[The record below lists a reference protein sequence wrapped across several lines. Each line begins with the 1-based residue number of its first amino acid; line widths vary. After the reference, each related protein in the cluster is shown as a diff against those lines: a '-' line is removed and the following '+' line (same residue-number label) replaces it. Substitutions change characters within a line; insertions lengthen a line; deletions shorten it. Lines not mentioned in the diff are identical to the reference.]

1 MIFRSLLSKV
11 MAGIADLS
19 PVKNLIK
26 YILDRTLN
34 EFLSDQVNIEDF
46 KEIDNAK
53 LLLLTN
59 ISLNLDKINRK
70 TLLSSPYILHTGS
83 VRQLKIKLPNWSELA
98 TRSIEVTLDGLV
110 LDFKPNKGF
119 AANFK

>member
-34 EFLSDQVNIEDF
+34 EFLSDQVKIEDF
-46 KEIDNAK
+46 KDVENAK

-59 ISLNLDKINRK
+59 ISLNLDKINR
-70 TLLSSPYILHTGS
+70 
-83 VRQLKIKLPNWSELA
+83 
-98 TRSIEVTLDGLV
+98 
-110 LDFKPNKGF
+110 
-119 AANFK
+119 

>member
-11 MAGIADLS
+11 MNRLADLS

-34 EFLSDQVNIEDF
+34 EFLSDQIQIEDF
-46 KEIDNAK
+46 KDVGDGK

-59 ISLNLDKINRK
+59 ISLNREKINRES
-70 TLLSSPYILHTGS
+70 LLSSPYILHAGTLGK
-83 VRQLKIKLPNWSELA
+83 LKIKLPNWSELA
-98 TRSIEVTLDGLV
+98 SKSIELS
-110 LDFKPNKGF
+110 
-119 AANFK
+119 AE

>member
-34 EFLSDQVNIEDF
+34 EFLSDQVKIEDF
-46 KEIDNAK
+46 KDIENAK

-59 ISLNLDKINRK
+59 ISLNLDKINR
-70 TLLSSPYILHTGS
+70 
-83 VRQLKIKLPNWSELA
+83 
-98 TRSIEVTLDGLV
+98 
-110 LDFKPNKGF
+110 
-119 AANFK
+119 

>member
-1 MIFRSLLSKV
+1 MIFRNLLGRV

-34 EFLSDQVNIEDF
+34 EFLSDQVKIEDF
-46 KEIDNAK
+46 KDVENAK

-59 ISLNLDKINRK
+59 ISLNLDKINR
-70 TLLSSPYILHTGS
+70 
-83 VRQLKIKLPNWSELA
+83 
-98 TRSIEVTLDGLV
+98 
-110 LDFKPNKGF
+110 
-119 AANFK
+119 

>member
-11 MAGIADLS
+11 MTGIADLS

-34 EFLSDQVNIEDF
+34 EFLSDQVKIEDF
-46 KEIDNAK
+46 KDIENAK

-59 ISLNLDKINRK
+59 ISLNLDKINR
-70 TLLSSPYILHTGS
+70 
-83 VRQLKIKLPNWSELA
+83 
-98 TRSIEVTLDGLV
+98 
-110 LDFKPNKGF
+110 
-119 AANFK
+119 